1 MSLTLSPSKL
11 EKFDETTPFGC
22 RRAWWYEHATVGPK
36 IKSPQT
42 PAMMIGDGLHKEIED
57 YLKSGGKPYPNPSR
71 LFTAGQHIVRDIMS
85 EGHGPIEQWIMF
97 ELGGVPFKG
106 RMDLMLG
113 TRPISG
119 KSRGVLDWKTTSSI
133 EKYAKTESQLR
144 TNHQMVL
151 YAGHLLRHG
160 LAESPVAIEHVYFQT
175 KGKES
180 SLRVQSSITGKQIQ
194 EHIEKSVL
202 PLVEAIK
209 LADVET
215 DVTKIKPSLTKC
227 FRCPHA
233 AICPKGGVP
242 VASFMDRFR
251 QVKAGV
257 PAPVAPATPAPIL
270 PPDAPKSD
278 PAKAADPVPG
288 FEPPVPAAPAPPTNG
303 VRRLQYPKLPI
314 DDVPA
319 AEEPAMTDR
328 IITAETPIVPEPPA
342 VEAATKRRGRP
353 PGAPNKPKAPPPA
366 APAKAPPNAA
376 AVAHTPTVDAQRTF
390 EVVEVS
396 YSQGITINLGDYQS
410 ARFDVGMK
418 ATCAPD
424 AVDAAMASIKQRV
437 FEQLD
442 ASVAQVPPVTKK

>member
-1 MSLTLSPSKL
+1 MTLTLSPSKL

-22 RRAWWYEHATVGPK
+22 RRAWWYEHASAGPK

-71 LFTAGQHIVRDIMS
+71 LFMSGQHIIRDIMS
-85 EGHGPIEQWIMF
+85 EGFGPIEQWIMF

-119 KSRGVLDWKTTSSI
+119 KSRGVLDWKTTSDI

-151 YAGHLLRHG
+151 YAGHLVSHE
-160 LAESPVAIEHVYFQT
+160 LADSPVAIEHVYFQT
-175 KGKES
+175 KGKETA
-180 SLRVQSSITGKQIQ
+180 LRVQSSITGKQIK

-202 PLVEAIK
+202 PLVAAIK
-209 LADVET
+209 LADVEP
-215 DVTKIKPSLTKC
+215 DVSKIKPSLSKC

-233 AICPKGGVP
+233 SICPKGGVP

-251 QVKAGV
+251 QVKAGT
-257 PAPVAPATPAPIL
+257 PAPVAPTVPAPIL

-288 FEPPVPAAPAPPTNG
+288 FTVPTAPAAPVTNG
-303 VRRLQYPKLPI
+303 ARKLRYPPVA
-314 DDVPA
+314 DVLASDA
-319 AEEPAMTDR
+319 AGEENAMTDR
-328 IITAETPIVPEPPA
+328 VITAETPVVQPSA
-342 VEAATKRRGRP
+342 VEAASKRRGRP
-353 PGAPNKPKAPPPA
+353 PGAVNKPKAE
-366 APAKAPPNAA
+366 APAQEPLAPQK
-376 AVAHTPTVDAQRTF
+376 PTLNPQRTF

-396 YSQGITINLGDYQS
+396 FSQGVTINLGDFQS

-424 AVDAAMASIKQRV
+424 AVDAAMFELRKLV
-437 FEQLD
+437 FFQLD
-442 ASVAQVPPVTKK
+442 DASSQVMKK